1 MHGRARRIRASPPD
15 YGAKSVVGSV
25 EVVGGATQKDLDAK
39 CRNRGTGFGF
49 EGFSGGDG
57 GFRGWGLG
65 FA

>member
-1 MHGRARRIRASPPD
+1 M
-15 YGAKSVVGSV
+15 VGSV

-39 CRNRGTGFGF
+39 CRNGGTGFGF